1 MLITIRSPFGLAI
14 AAALLAAFL
23 AFGLTRLG
31 DKAEQAA
38 TANDKVRQIRAES
51 APLLASDL
59 IQYQERRRRE
69 GQPYA
74 ANTAE
79 LVDGWLVQ
87 FGERNREQM
96 LDWIA
101 YHDAT
106 GGAGSYRAWAETSSG
121 PGTDGWFRVEVDRAA
136 RTVEATCGGSPAPG
150 CVAGRWSVEEFGLSD
165 SYLLGR

>member
-1 MLITIRSPFGLAI
+1 MLITIRSPFGVAI
-14 AAALLAAFL
+14 AAGLVAAFL
-23 AFGLTRLG
+23 ALGLTRLG
-31 DKAEQAA
+31 DKAERAA

-51 APLLASDL
+51 APLVASDL
-59 IQYQERRRRE
+59 IQYQERRRRA

-87 FGERNREQM
+87 FGEDNREQM

-106 GGAGSYRAWAETSSG
+106 GGAGASRAWAETSSG

-136 RTVEATCGGSPAPG
+136 GRVDATCGGSPAPG
-150 CVAGRWSVEEFGLSD
+150 CVAGRWAIGEFGLSAE
-165 SYLLGR
+165 YLLGR